1 MSVLIYIYG
10 KCWEIII
17 LTGDKMSEKSQKLK
31 DGGLFPLYRENE
43 FPNIHKLIISFRE
56 FLANNYNNNIIN
68 FNNNNQES
76 MKNQIKKGNE
86 DFKKILARELH

>member
-1 MSVLIYIYG
+1 
-10 KCWEIII
+10 
-17 LTGDKMSEKSQKLK
+17 MSEKSQKLK
-31 DGGLFPLYRENE
+31 DRGLFPLYRENE